1 MTQFKSGD
9 RVVFGLP
16 DVVQTGTVI
25 AIDNTGY
32 LVRSDFVVAVHD
44 RQAPETGQWKEHQ
57 LYKLSGTQMDLLQ
70 DNL

>member
-9 RVVFGLP
+9 RVVFSLP
-16 DVVQTGTVI
+16 DAVQTGTVI

-32 LVRSDFVVAVHD
+32 LVRGDFVVVVH
-44 RQAPETGQWKEHQ
+44 AQWKEHQ